1 MSGCYHRPMRLHRR
15 TLPWLALAAGAL
27 AACGG
32 TQHETVDV
40 PPPSDSAT
48 YEDSGG
54 YDSEAARTRAMESRA
69 ADLEQKYRDALADP
83 DATEAEKLRAYQE
96 FEAGR
101 QSLDE
106 TAESEPADDDSGDD

>member
-1 MSGCYHRPMRLHRR
+1 MRLHRR

-40 PPPSDSAT
+40 PPPSDDAT

-54 YDSEAARTRAMESRA
+54 YDSEAARTRAMEAQA
-69 ADLEQKYRDALADP
+69 ADLEQKYRDAMADP
-83 DATEAEKLRAYQE
+83 NATEAEKLRAYQE

-101 QSLDE
+101 QRLNE
-106 TAESEPADDDSGDD
+106 TATTASDSESEGSDDDY